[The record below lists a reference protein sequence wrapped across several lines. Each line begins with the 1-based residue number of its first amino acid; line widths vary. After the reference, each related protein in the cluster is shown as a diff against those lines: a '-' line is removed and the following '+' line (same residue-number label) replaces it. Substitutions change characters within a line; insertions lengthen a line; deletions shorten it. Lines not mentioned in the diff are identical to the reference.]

1 VLAVKNLPT
10 NVGQARDTGSV
21 PRLGRS
27 PGIAVYLPGKFQ
39 GQRSLAGYSSL
50 GYKELDT
57 NETLFPL
64 HTHIVTPLPLPKR
77 NGIVALLT
85 SGCFCHHFF

>member
-1 VLAVKNLPT
+1 MLAVKNLPT
-10 NVGQARDTGSV
+10 NVGQARDKGSV

-27 PGIAVYLPGKFQ
+27 PAVAVYLPGKFQ

-57 NETLFPL
+57 NETLFPPPTNT
-64 HTHIVTPLPLPKR
+64 HTLSHLYPCPK
-77 NGIVALLT
+77 GMK
-85 SGCFCHHFF
+85 

>member
-1 VLAVKNLPT
+1 MLAVKNLPT

-57 NETLFPL
+57 NETLFPPT
-64 HTHIVTPLPLPKR
+64 HTH
-77 NGIVALLT
+77 
-85 SGCFCHHFF
+85 CHTASLAQKEWDS